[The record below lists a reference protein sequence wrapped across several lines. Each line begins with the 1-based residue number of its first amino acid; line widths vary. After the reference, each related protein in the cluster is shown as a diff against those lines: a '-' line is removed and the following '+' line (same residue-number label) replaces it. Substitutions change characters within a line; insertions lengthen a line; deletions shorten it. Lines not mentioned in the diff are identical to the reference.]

1 MPIYDRKMETLSRGA
16 LEQLQLERLQITLN
30 RVVRNVA
37 FYRQQFDSRRID
49 TLSIKSLDD
58 LRRLPFTT
66 KDDVR
71 RGSPYDMFA
80 VPLRDIV
87 RVQCSAG
94 TTGDPVGVGY
104 TANDI
109 RHWSGVI
116 ARILAA
122 AGVSDQDFIQ
132 ISFPYGLMTGGMGFH
147 YGAERIGAS
156 VIPASGEEVHR
167 QITIMKYF
175 KATVLVGRPGYALA
189 MARAMAEMNLRPE
202 QLNLRCGV
210 FGSEP
215 WSENQRAQ
223 IQEQLR
229 IRAYDSYGLSE
240 IMGPGLAGECEEQNG
255 MHIQED
261 HFIAEVINPDTLE
274 PAPAGEEGE
283 LVFTTITKEAFPMI
297 RYRTGDIA
305 RITDEPCACGR
316 TFRRMSRVKDRTDN
330 LIFVSGHKFFPSE
343 VDEIIQKAA
352 GLSPNFKIVL
362 DRKEGAEAVEI
373 HLEVTSDFPQL
384 DEIKALERMR
394 ESVARALVAALGVE
408 VDVKFVQPASRL
420 TAGGKKVIPIE
431 DRRKQDGQRK

>member
-1 MPIYDRKMETLSRGA
+1 MAFYDRKMETISRGEM
-16 LEQLQLERLQITLN
+16 EQIQLERLQITLN

-37 FYRQQFDSRRID
+37 FYRQQFDSHRID
-49 TLSIKSLDD
+49 TLSVKSLDD

-66 KDDVR
+66 KEDVR
-71 RGSPYDMFA
+71 KGSPYDMFA

-87 RVQCSAG
+87 RVHCSAG

-109 RHWSGVI
+109 RHWSNVI
-116 ARILAA
+116 ARILVA
-122 AGVSDQDFIQ
+122 AGVSEQDFIQ

-147 YGAERIGAS
+147 YGAELLGAS
-156 VIPASGEEVHR
+156 VIPASGEDVHR

-175 KATVLVGRPGYALA
+175 KTTVLVGRPGYAMA
-189 MARAMAEMNLRPE
+189 MAGALAEMKIHPE
-202 QLNLRCGV
+202 QLYLKCGV

-215 WSENQRAQ
+215 WSEKQRTQ
-223 IQEQLR
+223 IEKQLG

-240 IMGPGLAGECEEQNG
+240 IMGPGLAGECREQNG

-261 HFIAEVINPDTLE
+261 HFIAEVINPSTLE
-274 PAPAGEEGE
+274 PVPDGEKGE
-283 LVFTTITKEAFPMI
+283 LVFTTSTKEAFPMI

-316 TFRRMSRVKDRTDN
+316 TFRRMSRVKGRTDN
-330 LIFVSGHKFFPSE
+330 LIFVNGQKFFPSQ
-343 VDEIIQKAA
+343 VDEIILKAS

-362 DRKEGAEAVEI
+362 DRREGVEFVAV

-394 ESVARALVAALGVE
+394 DSVARALVSALGVE
-408 VDVKFVQPASRL
+408 VTVKFVQPVSHM
-420 TAGGKKVIPIE
+420 TAGGKKNIPIE
-431 DRRKQDGQRK
+431 DRRRQNDQRK